1 MFFDNLLQ
9 VRIEFFTVRAVVVGK
24 HHQGE
29 LWVFRADARGVWIVK
44 QEISD
49 HLLRA
54 LLLVRRQ
61 RLRGE
66 YLKRGQQ
73 EQKRN
78 KEFFHDTVSLLRCSG
93 W

>member
-1 MFFDNLLQ
+1 LGFS
-9 VRIEFFTVRAVVVGK
+9 RRCAGS
-24 HHQGE
+24 
-29 LWVFRADARGVWIVK
+29 WIVK

-78 KEFFHDTVSLLRCSG
+78 KEFSSHS
-93 W
+93 